1 MSVERHNL
9 RQLQCVWWM
18 LVIVPVVSAGIACL
32 ANPCLHGICIDDLNS
47 TYSCYCIDGYT
58 GVQCQTNWDECWSN
72 PCLNGGTCIDGVAS
86 YNCSCP
92 DGFIGDSCE
101 TNYNEC
107 ESNPCLNNGTCID
120 MTNEYVCHCIPGFS
134 GDHCELD
141 VAVCNSTEEVRCYN
155 GGECIEGPGY
165 KFYCKCL
172 SGWEGLKCEEQIDEC
187 QSNPCR
193 NGGICIDAHADY
205 MCACTYGFTGKSCE
219 VQIEFCDEDSCSNNA
234 LCVVED
240 GVRICYC
247 VPDYHGER
255 CELQYDECLLGP
267 RCMNGGTCIDGVDNF
282 TCSCPPRLT
291 GTLCDCLVLD
301 DGSYECEYVSPTYI
315 PSYNESI
322 ITTLFTESTP
332 IGSSMIDYTKY
343 NTSFSTTTSITI
355 VPENVNLTT
364 TSDSITKTVTTAI
377 TTETAEMDLTTVKTE
392 STTLET
398 ESPTSKID
406 SITTETVTEEFS
418 RETLEADSSK
428 TEATTECTGSC
439 VKTNDSTIDVPPPI
453 LIPTS
458 TEKHTTSKD
467 ITELTSPMTHEETTS
482 IKTTASDGSTK
493 IDAASI
499 KTSTE
504 TTIFTDVS
512 TTSSKDVTTDKMF
525 TDTPV
530 ETTNSTDLVTFQVS
544 STETTEST
552 DVDATTQA
560 FPTFQSECT
569 NSFCNNHGTCINT
582 LHGIRCQCAF
592 NYGGRFCE
600 QKIIINSA
608 AFDGNSYIS
617 HHVRNSTSINIG
629 FNAKT
634 LITDGQ
640 IMHVDIAD
648 GAYMKLYMESGL
660 LKFEFSCGYQTMLLS
675 ELKTYVNKGYL
686 MNIETRL
693 DLYLKE
699 KHCNGTLRL
708 NDTVAMSGG
717 QVANISSLDN
727 STVLYFGNIPNS
739 NATYSKPFV
748 GCIKDL
754 VVNGEKR
761 EVFDDAFDAAEVTEC
776 SSLSCLSSPCMNGGT
791 CSDHGDTYTCACA
804 NGWMGDH
811 CNQSVCNHNPCHSGG
826 SCVRHPGSGFLCLCP
841 YGKHGIFCEY
851 NVEITR
857 PSLAPITTG
866 KSSYVMYPLSSAAMN
881 SDRFDLRLRFQT
893 ADMDQISLLA
903 FVGQSGRHDPRSQ
916 HMALAFV
923 KGYIMLTWNMGSGP
937 RRIFTSRAVGPRR
950 GGHTVRVWRRGRTA
964 GLLIDGRH
972 NVTGN
977 APAHRSNM
985 TLLPYIFIG
994 GHPSEDFRDLP
1005 HDLPLHTGWRGCI
1018 WEVGGQAIGTGKAV
1032 GGRGVGQCG
1041 VAQCT
1046 AKSCNAPRGVCIHS
1060 PATYGCICNEGW
1072 FGATCAS
1079 IQSPCDRARTR
1090 CRGACVISLDEAQ
1103 CDCPYGKTGLYC
1115 DQDLLPIDFL
1125 FSGTR
1130 SYLKLGPRSISSVS
1144 LSFEA
1149 EIKPT
1154 KERGIVIFV
1163 QTPHFYTAL
1172 SLQGGLLEY
1181 RWTDHLSGLTSLV
1194 RSGVVLSMS
1203 QWHSVKCGRY
1213 GNRLYVWVDGS
1224 LSTEPMLAHAYPHT
1238 ASDASIAIGG
1248 ARDLA
1253 VLPFDVMSG
1262 PPESYSGCFRNFHVN
1277 NILLPLEEQNIEE
1290 GQNVGACE
1298 GAAACSGTNIGSS
1311 GLRCRRSACRPN
1323 QCAAGRC
1330 YRGRCICPS
1339 GRTGLQCEQHI
1350 NITIPQF
1357 DGEAMMSLSRVV
1369 PGRNEQRLS
1378 SAPSRPSYLALN
1390 FTTADPNGL
1399 LFWINMGSDFLG
1411 LGLDKGYL
1419 KLTWSLHCNNSTKQK
1434 AEYFPPP
1441 PKLLSSLGQ
1450 AGFMADGEWHSI
1462 VLSLDSNVDLVIDGR
1477 SYIEEQCYGEKD
1489 YEDLDLYV
1497 GGVTEEDF
1505 VARKMFP
1512 QNFKGCID
1520 KISTRHNTFLSNYT
1534 EVYSE
1539 NVRSCQL
1546 FPTLY
1551 TV

>member
-1 MSVERHNL
+1 MSLEGHKRK
-9 RQLQCVWWM
+9 LQCVWW
-18 LVIVPVVSAGIACL
+18 IFAIAPVVSAGIACL
-32 ANPCLHGICIDDLNS
+32 ANPCLHGICLDDLNS

-58 GVQCQTNWDECWSN
+58 GVQCQTNWDECWSS
-72 PCLNGGTCIDGVAS
+72 PCQNGGTCIDGVAS

-165 KFYCKCL
+165 KFYCKCMA
-172 SGWEGLKCEEQIDEC
+172 GWEGPKCEDQIDEC

-193 NGGICIDAHADY
+193 NGGICIDSHADY

-240 GVRICYC
+240 DVRVCYC

-282 TCSCPPRLT
+282 TCSCPPKLT
-291 GTLCDCLVLD
+291 GTLCDCLILD
-301 DGSYECEYVSPTYI
+301 DGSHDCEYVSPTI
-315 PSYNESI
+315 TPIHNVS
-322 ITTLFTESTP
+322 ITTMGFTEPTV
-332 IGSSMIDYTKY
+332 IGSITTIDYTKY
-343 NTSFSTTTSITI
+343 STTTTSISVI
-355 VPENVNLTT
+355 PDSLNFTT
-364 TSDSITKTVTTAI
+364 TIESTTENFTTTDISVITEVTTAN
-377 TTETAEMDLTTVKTE
+377 TTKADIDSDMTTVKTDYTQLEIESTTVKMDLTTEGT
-392 STTLET
+392 
-398 ESPTSKID
+398 
-406 SITTETVTEEFS
+406 
-418 RETLEADSSK
+418 RETLEIDNMK
-428 TEATTECTGSC
+428 TEATTQCADSC
-439 VKTNDSTIDVPPPI
+439 IKSNASTIALPPVTVPTI
-453 LIPTS
+453 TT
-458 TEKHTTSKD
+458 TEKLITSKD
-467 ITELTSPMTHEETTS
+467 FPELPSSKSHEMTTS
-482 IKTTASDGSTK
+482 ISTMIYETTKKDT
-493 IDAASI
+493 ITT
-499 KTSTE
+499 KTS
-504 TTIFTDVS
+504 DAS
-512 TTSSKDVTTDKMF
+512 TTDMTTLKDMTTSKMF
-525 TDTPV
+525 TDTPID
-530 ETTNSTDLVTFQVS
+530 TTHSTDIVTLKLS
-544 STETTEST
+544 TTETTEPI
-552 DVDATTQA
+552 DVDTTQ
-560 FPTFQSECT
+560 PTLQSECT
-569 NSFCNNHGTCINT
+569 NSFCNNHGTCITGLN
-582 LHGIRCQCAF
+582 GIRCHCAF

-600 QKIIINSA
+600 QKMIITSA

-617 HHVRNSTSINIG
+617 HRVKNSTTISIG

-640 IMHVDIAD
+640 IMHVNLAD

-686 MNIETRL
+686 MKIETRL

-717 QVANISSLDN
+717 QIANISYLENNTMLS
-727 STVLYFGNIPNS
+727 FGNTPNS
-739 NATYSKPFV
+739 NTTYSKPFV
-748 GCIKDL
+748 GCIRDL

-761 EVFDDAFDAAEVTEC
+761 EIFDDAVDASEVTEC
-776 SSLSCLSSPCMNGGT
+776 SSLSCLSSPCVNGGT
-791 CSDHGDTYTCACA
+791 CSDHGETYTCACA

-811 CNQSVCNHNPCHSGG
+811 CNQSVCDHNPCQSGG
-826 SCVRHPGSGFLCLCP
+826 SCVRHPGSGFICLCP

-857 PSLAPITTG
+857 PSLAPIATG

-903 FVGQSGRHDPRSQ
+903 FVGQSGKHDSRSQ
-916 HMALAFV
+916 HLALAFV

-937 RRIFTSRAVGPRR
+937 RRIFTSRALGPRR

-964 GLLIDGRH
+964 GLLIDSRQ

-985 TLLPYIFIG
+985 TLLPYIYIG
-994 GHPSEDFRDLP
+994 GHPSEDFGDLP

-1079 IQSPCDRARTR
+1079 AQSPCDRSQTR
-1090 CRGACVISLDEAQ
+1090 CRGACVIALDGAH
-1103 CDCPYGKTGLYC
+1103 CDCPYGKTGLHC
-1115 DQDLLPIDFL
+1115 DQDLMPIDLL
-1125 FSGTR
+1125 FSGVR
-1130 SYLKLGPRSISSVS
+1130 SYLEFLPRSISSVS

-1213 GNRLYVWVDGS
+1213 GNRLYVWVDGA

-1238 ASDASIAIGG
+1238 ASDASIIIGG

-1253 VLPFDVMSG
+1253 TLPFDVMSG
-1262 PPESYSGCFRNFHVN
+1262 PPESYSGCFRSLHVN
-1277 NILLPLEEQNIEE
+1277 NILLPFEEQNIEA

-1298 GAAACSGTNIGSS
+1298 GAACSGTTVTSS
-1311 GLRCRRSACRPN
+1311 GTRCRRSACRPHE
-1323 QCAAGRC
+1323 CGAGRC
-1330 YRGRCICPS
+1330 SRGRCVCPA
-1339 GRTGLQCEQHI
+1339 GRVGLRCEQHI
-1350 NITIPQF
+1350 NITIPHF
-1357 DGEAMMSLSRVV
+1357 DGEALLSLNRAALARS
-1369 PGRNEQRLS
+1369 EQI
-1378 SAPSRPSYLALN
+1378 SAPARPSHLALN

-1399 LFWINMGSDFLG
+1399 LFWINMGSDYLG
-1411 LGLDKGYL
+1411 LGLDSGYI
-1419 KLTWSLHCNNSTKQK
+1419 KLTWSLHCNNSSKQK
-1434 AEYFPPP
+1434 TEYFPLP
-1441 PKLLSSLGQ
+1441 PKLLSSLVQ
-1450 AGFMADGEWHSI
+1450 AGFMADSEWHS
-1462 VLSLDSNVDLVIDGR
+1462 VVVTLDYNITLLVDGR
-1477 SYIEEQCYGEKD
+1477 SYIEEQCYSENG
-1489 YEDLDLYV
+1489 YEELDLYV
-1497 GGVTEEDF
+1497 GGVTDEEI
-1505 VARKMFP
+1505 VARKFFP

-1520 KISTRHNTFLSNYT
+1520 KISTKQHTFLTNYA

-1546 FPTLY
+1546 FPTL
-1551 TV
+1551 

>member
-1 MSVERHNL
+1 MSLEGHK
-9 RQLQCVWWM
+9 RQMQCIWWM

-32 ANPCLHGICIDDLNS
+32 ANPCLHGICLDDLNS

-58 GVQCQTNWDECWSN
+58 GVQCQTNWDECWSG
-72 PCLNGGTCIDGVAS
+72 PCQNGGTCIDGVAS

-92 DGFIGDSCE
+92 EGFIGDSCE

-134 GDHCELD
+134 GEHCELD

-172 SGWEGLKCEEQIDEC
+172 AGWEGTKCEEQIDEC

-291 GTLCDCLVLD
+291 GTLCDCLILE
-301 DGSYECEYVSPTYI
+301 DGTYECEYVSPT
-315 PSYNESI
+315 PSYNESLT
-322 ITTLFTESTP
+322 TTLFTESIP
-332 IGSSMIDYTKY
+332 IDTISTIDYTKY
-343 NTSFSTTTSITI
+343 NTSSGLTTSITI
-355 VPENVNLTT
+355 VPGTMNFTNIADTT
-364 TSDSITKTVTTAI
+364 TEKFTGAVTTDTTVLI
-377 TTETAEMDLTTVKTE
+377 TDSSMNATKPGTDRDLTTVKTE
-392 STTLET
+392 STVSEVQ
-398 ESPTSKID
+398 STSLKID
-406 SITTETVTEEFS
+406 SITEIVTEIT
-418 RETLEADSSK
+418 RETLEVDSSK
-428 TEATTECTGSC
+428 TEVTTECAGAC
-439 VKTNDSTIDVPPPI
+439 LKVNVSTIDLPPPI
-453 LIPTS
+453 LTVTT
-458 TEKHTTSKD
+458 TETITTSKD
-467 ITELTSPMTHEETTS
+467 ITELPAPTMPQDMTSV
-482 IKTTASDGSTK
+482 KTTKSEND
-493 IDAASI
+493 
-499 KTSTE
+499 
-504 TTIFTDVS
+504 
-512 TTSSKDVTTDKMF
+512 TSSPRIMDTTPSTGTTTPRDVTTDKMF
-525 TDTPV
+525 TDTPID
-530 ETTNSTDLVTFQVS
+530 TTHSTDFVTFKAS
-544 STETTEST
+544 TTETTELT
-552 DVDATTQA
+552 DVDATTQLL
-560 FPTFQSECT
+560 PTFQSECT
-569 NSFCNNHGTCINT
+569 NSFCNNHGTCING
-582 LHGIRCQCAF
+582 LHGIRCHCAF

-600 QKIIINSA
+600 QKTIITSA

-617 HHVRNSTSINIG
+617 HHVKNSTSMSIG

-686 MNIETRL
+686 MRIETRL
-693 DLYLKE
+693 DLYLEE

-717 QVANISSLDN
+717 QIANISSIDN
-727 STVLYFGNIPNS
+727 STVLSFGNTPNS
-739 NATYSKPFV
+739 NTTYSKPFV

-761 EVFDDAFDAAEVTEC
+761 EIFDDAVDAAEVTEC
-776 SSLSCLSSPCMNGGT
+776 SSLSCLSSPCINGGT
-791 CSDHGDTYTCACA
+791 CSDNGESYKCACA

-811 CNQSVCNHNPCHSGG
+811 CNQSVCDHNPCQSGG
-826 SCVRHPGSGFLCLCP
+826 SCVRHPGSGFICQCP

-857 PSLAPITTG
+857 PSLAPIATG
-866 KSSYVMYPLSSAAMN
+866 KSSYVIYPLSSAAMN

-893 ADMDQISLLA
+893 DDMDQISLLA

-916 HMALAFV
+916 HLAVAFV

-937 RRIFTSRAVGPRR
+937 RRIFTSRALGPRR

-964 GLLIDGRH
+964 SLLIDSRQ

-994 GHPSEDFRDLP
+994 GHPSDDFLDLP

-1018 WEVGGQAIGTGKAV
+1018 WEIGGQAIGTGKAV

-1079 IQSPCDRARTR
+1079 TQSPCDRSRNR
-1090 CRGACVISLDEAQ
+1090 CRGACVISLDDAQ
-1103 CDCPYGKTGLYC
+1103 CDCPYGKTGLHC
-1115 DQDLLPIDFL
+1115 EQDLMPIDLL

-1130 SYLKLGPRSISSVS
+1130 SYLKFYPRSISSVS

-1149 EIKPT
+1149 EIKPA

-1213 GNRLYVWVDGS
+1213 GNRLYVWVDGA

-1238 ASDASIAIGG
+1238 ASEASIVLGG
-1248 ARDLA
+1248 AQDLA

-1262 PPESYSGCFRNFHVN
+1262 PPESYSGCFRSFHVN

-1298 GAAACSGTNIGSS
+1298 GAACSGTNIGSS
-1311 GLRCRRSACRPN
+1311 GLRCRRSACRTN
-1323 QCAAGRC
+1323 ECGSGRC
-1330 YRGRCICPS
+1330 YRGRCFCPA

-1357 DGEAMMSLSRVV
+1357 DGEAMMSLNRIV
-1369 PGRNEQRLS
+1369 PGRSEQILN
-1378 SAPSRPSYLALN
+1378 SAPSRPSYLAFN

-1411 LGLDKGYL
+1411 LGLANGYL
-1419 KLTWSLHCNNSTKQK
+1419 ELTWSLHCNNSSKRK
-1434 AEYFPPP
+1434 SEYFPLP
-1441 PKLLSSLGQ
+1441 PKLLSSLVQ
-1450 AGFMADGEWHSI
+1450 AGFMADSEWHSI
-1462 VLSLDSNVDLVIDGR
+1462 VLTLVNNITLIVDGR
-1477 SYIEEQCYGEKD
+1477 SYIEEQCLSEKD

-1497 GGVTEEDF
+1497 GGVSNEDII
-1505 VARKMFP
+1505 ARKIFP

-1520 KISTRHNTFLSNYT
+1520 KISTREHTFLINYT

-1546 FPTLY
+1546 FPTL
-1551 TV
+1551 